1 MVNLV
6 EDWEEVERYTR
17 QLSSIAKIGSY
28 QIKKSKEG
36 VELKVHVGKFG
47 YIEIFKE
54 AENPELIKI
63 LAFCHA
69 EGFYKVRRGVLDELF
84 FI

>member
-28 QIKKSKEG
+28 QIKKSKDD
-36 VELKVHVGKFG
+36 VELKVHVGKFD
-47 YIEIFKE
+47 YIGIFKE

-63 LAFCHA
+63 LAFCQA